1 MVCKKF
7 KIVTYQL
14 SEIRIEDGKIT
25 GVELVPISIVGG
37 TDRKIKKAI
46 KRLYKDRDVRVVSSS
61 EKIVTYEMSADA
73 FIANAAI
80 VTDEAAEVSGEKEV

>member
-61 EKIVTYEMSADA
+61 EKIVTYEMNTDA
-73 FIANAAI
+73 FIANAAS